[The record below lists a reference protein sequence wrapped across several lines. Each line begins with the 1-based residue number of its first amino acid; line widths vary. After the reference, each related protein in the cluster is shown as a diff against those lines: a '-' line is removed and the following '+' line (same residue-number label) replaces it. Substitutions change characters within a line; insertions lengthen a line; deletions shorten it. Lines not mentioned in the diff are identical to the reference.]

1 MKTLRKQI
9 VGVVIIF
16 LLLFMITNLNL
27 LAQPNPISNITK
39 SEYAL
44 DNLKSGINSD
54 NIGVRKSSVYF
65 AGKYRIAEAVS
76 YLVER
81 LKKEDE
87 ASVRLLIAYSLY
99 EIKDAEGMKAVKEL
113 SLKDSDVKVKR
124 MSFNFYKEYLS
135 KGHTTAAI

>member
-9 VGVVIIF
+9 VGVVTIF
-16 LLLFMITNLNL
+16 LLLFIVTNLNV

-44 DNLKSGINSD
+44 DNLKSGINSE

-81 LKKEDE
+81 LKKENE
-87 ASVRLLIAYSLY
+87 ASVRLQIAYSLY

-113 SLKDSDVKVKR
+113 SLKDNKVKVKR
-124 MSFNFYKEYLS
+124 MSFNFYEEYLS
-135 KGHTTAAI
+135 KSHTTAAI

>member
-1 MKTLRKQI
+1 MKTSRKQT
-9 VGVVIIF
+9 VGAITIF
-16 LLLFMITNLNL
+16 LLLVMVTNLNL

-44 DNLKSGINSD
+44 DNLKSGINSE
-54 NIGVRKSSVYF
+54 NIGVRKSSIYF

-113 SLKDSDVKVKR
+113 SLKDNNVKVKR
-124 MSFNFYKEYLS
+124 MSFNFYEEYLS
-135 KGHTTAAI
+135 KSHTTAAI

>member
-44 DNLKSGINSD
+44 DNLKSGINSE

-87 ASVRLLIAYSLY
+87 ASVRLRIAYSLY

-113 SLKDSDVKVKR
+113 SLKDNNVKVKR
-124 MSFNFYKEYLS
+124 MSFNFYEEYLS
-135 KGHTTAAI
+135 ESHTTAAI